1 MVADLDLKQAYL
13 LAQQDERFRE
23 LARRIQ
29 CMFFLATPHRGSDS
43 AKLLNGLLRASAV
56 LSPKQYVADLARN
69 STAITVINDEFR
81 HFADDL
87 HIWSFYETLKTRI
100 GTNSVLLVEKD
111 SAIIGMLPPFGF
123 NFSKTLRV
131 APS

>member
-1 MVADLDLKQAYL
+1 
-13 LAQQDERFRE
+13 
-23 LARRIQ
+23 
-29 CMFFLATPHRGSDS
+29 MFFLATPHRGSDS

-111 SAIIGMLPPFGF
+111 SAIIGMPPSFGF
-123 NFSKTLRV
+123 NFSKPCALRL
-131 APS
+131 ADTHFPSRKQTRNYQSGERRS